1 MTVPLLDVL
10 EVFIQAFTD
19 DEGELHGWQIVK
31 STGRSGPTVYGVLDR
46 LVDAGWISGR
56 WEEENPQPNR
66 PRRRLYRLT
75 PDGVASARQLLAE
88 RRPRLAAGRPS
99 QPGAGRPSQ
108 PGFAPGRRLRS
119 VFAGEQA

>member
-1 MTVPLLDVL
+1 MPQEFRVTVPLLDVL

-99 QPGAGRPSQ
+99 QPG
-108 PGFAPGRRLRS
+108 FAPGRGLRS